1 MESHFKKLRVL
12 VHSNHSRLVT
22 GFGKNAKNILLALH
36 ADPQIEVIEAGN
48 GAKFGADLLTP
59 WESYGTSPTNPLVL
73 QSIQGNGQKERMA
86 QYGYYTIDEIIDK
99 CKPDVYLGIEDI
111 WAFTEY
117 HKKPWW
123 NKINKVLWTT
133 LDSLPILDQALQMEP
148 RCDKMLVWASFA
160 EDQMKKLGHKNVE
173 TLHGAVDY
181 THFEPLAH
189 RRKIR
194 KRFGLDSNY
203 VIGFVFKNQL
213 RKSVP
218 NLLKGFKIFKEENPK
233 TNPKLLLHTDWGE
246 TNHGWDIPKYLK
258 ELDIHQDDVLSTYVC
273 HACGHYH
280 VAPYQGEDKNCPQC
294 NKEKAFK
301 TKSSAKGIDENQLNE
316 LYNCM
321 DVYCHP
327 FTSGGQEL
335 PIQEAKAAG
344 LVTLVTD
351 YSCGTD
357 SCYEHQGGIP
367 LKWNE
372 YREPSTQFIK
382 ASTCPVDI
390 AAKLKTVYEMTEADT
405 MVLAKKGSEY
415 VKREFSVQTIVD
427 KLKKVFFDLKK
438 PETEE
443 EKKPKAEEEKKENGK
458 PINFEDVLDKNS
470 EDRILIVMPESAGDV
485 FMTTSLLPSIKK
497 NYPDKD
503 LYFATKKEYLSIL
516 DGNKYIY
523 KTLEYS
529 PQMDNLPLME
539 GRLNHKGF
547 FEICFLPNVGT
558 QKHLDYLHQGDADK
572 IMFNIH
578 SEHYNK
584 QYASN

>member
-1 MESHFKKLRVL
+1 MESHSKKLRVL

-48 GAKFGADLLTP
+48 GVKFGADLLTP
-59 WESYGTSPTNPLVL
+59 WESYGTSPTDPLVL
-73 QSIQGNGQKERMA
+73 QGIQGNGQKERMA
-86 QYGYYTIDEIIDK
+86 QYGYYTIDEIVDK
-99 CKPDVYLGIEDI
+99 CNPDVYLGIEDI
-111 WAFTEY
+111 WAFSEY

-148 RCDKMLVWASFA
+148 LCDKMLVWASFA
-160 EDQMKKLGHKNVE
+160 EDEMKKLGHKNVE

-181 THFEPLAH
+181 SHFKPIDH
-189 RRKIR
+189 RSSIR
-194 KRFGLDSNY
+194 KKFGLDSNY

-218 NLLKGFKIFKEENPK
+218 NLLEGFKIFKEQNPDSEA
-233 TNPKLLLHTDWGE
+233 KLLLHTDWAE
-246 TNHGWDIPKYLK
+246 TSHGWDIPRYLK
-258 ELDIHQDDVLSTYVC
+258 EMDIDQNDVLSTYLC
-273 HACGHYH
+273 HACDYFH

-294 NKEKAFK
+294 KKEKSFK
-301 TKSSAKGIDENQLNE
+301 TKNSGKGVNEKQLNE

-357 SCYEHQGGIP
+357 SCYKRQGGIP
-367 LKWNE
+367 LKWNS
-372 YREPSTQFIK
+372 YREPNTQFIK
-382 ASTCPVDI
+382 ASTCPKDI
-390 AAKLKTVYEMTEADT
+390 AKKLKMVFHMPEAEKLI
-405 MVLAKKGSEY
+405 LAEKGLKY
-415 VKREFSVQTIVD
+415 VKKNFSVQSTVG
-427 KLKKVFFDLKK
+427 KLKNILTSLEK
-438 PETEE
+438 PIVKEE
-443 EKKPKAEEEKKENGK
+443 EKDKEKIGK
-458 PINFEDVLDKNS
+458 PLSFEDVLDKNP

-497 NYPDKD
+497 NYPNKD
-503 LYFATKKEYLSIL
+503 LYFATKKEYASIL

-523 KTLEYS
+523 KTLEYC
-529 PQMDNLPLME
+529 PQMDSLTLME
-539 GRLNHKGF
+539 GRLDHKGF
-547 FEICFLPNVGT
+547 FQICFLPNIGT

-578 SEHYNK
+578 SEQYNK